1 MRKLLSVI
9 IDELVKE
16 VLMDHSVRDLTYF
29 TAAWAEWRVLQCS
42 VYRILAFASQ
52 YKIIARQIILD

>member
-1 MRKLLSVI
+1 
-9 IDELVKE
+9 
-16 VLMDHSVRDLTYF
+16 MDHSVRDLTYF